1 MTDDHPSAA
10 EFDPPETNLPT
21 TFAKEIVSLPTSMS
35 ADLFAEFGLGAPANQ
50 SSGATAQQGARP
62 AGTTSSLIPELEIF
76 DNAPP
81 PGVSTS
87 HTIQPQALSTHRNTS
102 EKSNVSHLMHYG
114 NDSNVLFDATLED
127 PPDDNSEDWGEF
139 ETADTPSCQAAP
151 AILSDTEGNASRRPM
166 KGPNE
171 PKKLAV
177 SPGGLDLLDLLSI
190 EDKPPQRRSQS
201 SRTLV
206 NKSSSHKNSKV
217 VSTASGV
224 AEDEDAFDDWGDFV
238 DGPPTEPPK
247 SVGGHRLASAQ
258 VPTQKA
264 KIAANLEKKISPTF
278 NISSSA
284 VSPAQIRPTNI
295 PPPSVLLE
303 LFPRLFDQLRKEA
316 TEARKNAQEK
326 QNIEN
331 VALLILSTLKAAA
344 RVVAGRTLRWK
355 RDSILSQ
362 SMRIGPAR
370 AGKSGGMKLNTVNKN
385 EDIKEQ
391 QEAVDVISMW
401 RDRAA
406 LFNSVV
412 QASGRRPISAI
423 PTNIRA
429 MTATPEQGALK
440 ASHACALCGLKRE
453 ERLPKIDDQVEDS
466 FGEWWTDHWGH
477 TECRQFWET
486 NVALLDQR

>member
-35 ADLFAEFGLGAPANQ
+35 ADLFAEFGFGAPANQ

-87 HTIQPQALSTHRNTS
+87 HTIQPQALSTRRNTS

-114 NDSNVLFDATLED
+114 DDSNVLFDATLED

-139 ETADTPSCQAAP
+139 ETADTPSYQAAP
-151 AILSDTEGNASRRPM
+151 EILSDTEGNASRRPM

-171 PKKLAV
+171 PNSLAV
-177 SPGGLDLLDLLSI
+177 SRSDLDLLDSLSI
-190 EDKPPQRRSQS
+190 EDIPPQRRSQA

-206 NKSSSHKNSKV
+206 NKSLSHKNSKA
-217 VSTASGV
+217 VSAASGV

-247 SVGGHRLASAQ
+247 SVGGHRLASAK

-264 KIAANLEKKISPTF
+264 KITANLEKKISPAF

-284 VSPAQIRPTNI
+284 VSAAQIRPTNI

-316 TEARKNAQEK
+316 TEARKNIQEK
-326 QNIEN
+326 HNIEN

-370 AGKSGGMKLNTVNKN
+370 AGKPGGMKLNTVNKN

-401 RDRAA
+401 RDRVA
-406 LFNSVV
+406 LFNSVI
-412 QASGRRPISAI
+412 QASGRRPISVI

-429 MTATPEQGALK
+429 ITATPEQGALK

-453 ERLPKIDDQVEDS
+453 ERLPKVDDQVEDS

-486 NVALLDQR
+486 NVALLGQR

>member
-1 MTDDHPSAA
+1 
-10 EFDPPETNLPT
+10 
-21 TFAKEIVSLPTSMS
+21 MS
-35 ADLFAEFGLGAPANQ
+35 ADLFAEFGSGAPSNQ
-50 SSGATAQQGARP
+50 SSGTAAQRGARP
-62 AGTTSSLIPELEIF
+62 ADATSSLIPELEIF
-76 DNAPP
+76 DNAPT
-81 PGVSTS
+81 VSTS
-87 HTIQPQALSTHRNTS
+87 HTIQPRAVSTHRNTLG
-102 EKSNVSHLMHYG
+102 KSNASYPMHYG

-139 ETADTPSCQAAP
+139 ESADTPPCQAAP
-151 AILSDTEGNASRRPM
+151 EILSHTEGNTSRQSM

-171 PKKLAV
+171 PENLAV
-177 SPGGLDLLDLLSI
+177 SPNHLDLLDSLSI
-190 EDKPPQRRSQS
+190 EDKSPQRHSQAS
-201 SRTLV
+201 STLV
-206 NKSSSHKNSKV
+206 NKNSNV
-217 VSTASGV
+217 TSTASGIP
-224 AEDEDAFDDWGDFV
+224 EDEDAFDDWGDFV

-247 SVGGHRLASAQ
+247 SVGSQRLASAKA
-258 VPTQKA
+258 PTQKA
-264 KIAANLEKKISPTF
+264 KAATNLEKKISPTF
-278 NISSSA
+278 KISSNA

-316 TEARKNAQEK
+316 TEARKNVQEK

-331 VALLILSTLKAAA
+331 VALLILCTLKAAA

-370 AGKSGGMKLNTVNKN
+370 AGKLGGMKLNAVNKN

-391 QEAVDVISMW
+391 QEAVDVVSMW
-401 RDRAA
+401 RDRTA
-406 LFNSVV
+406 LFNSVI
-412 QASGRRPISAI
+412 QASGRRPIHVI

-429 MTATPEQGALK
+429 MTATPGQGALK
-440 ASHACALCGLKRE
+440 ASHACALCGLKRD
-453 ERLPKIDDQVEDS
+453 ERLPKVDDQVEDS

-486 NVALLDQR
+486 NVALLGQR